1 MRMILVAA
9 CAAVLAGCGAQPVVQ
24 NSLRSPGETIHKT
37 ANYTRPELEDLKNR
51 GHTYL
56 ADIKKAH
63 AAVLDLCKLNR
74 LRFDMKS
81 DFLDSGA
88 AQMVTTRSNTPA
100 GPINQTLRAINAA
113 FDDVKLTGGRYYV
126 EIGVTSR
133 AHDRTNVIIRE
144 YFEAYDSVT
153 RDWKVEFIPPGYVTK
168 DLFKQLDRRLR
179 VIKNPS
185 ELMWRNW

>member
-9 CAAVLAGCGAQPVVQ
+9 CAAVLAGCGARPVVQ
-24 NSLRSPGETIHKT
+24 DSLRSPGVTLRRT
-37 ANYTRPELEDLKNR
+37 SNYTKPELEDLKNR

-56 ADIKKAH
+56 ADIKTAH

-74 LRFDMKS
+74 LRFEMHS
-81 DFLDSGA
+81 DFLASGA
-88 AQMVTTRSNTPA
+88 AQIVTTRSNTPA
-100 GPINQTLRAINAA
+100 GPINQTLRAINAV
-113 FDDVKLTGGRYYV
+113 FDDVKLTAGRYYV

-153 RDWKVEFIPPGYVTK
+153 RDWKVEYIPPGYVTK
-168 DLFKQLDRRLR
+168 DLFRQLDRRLR